1 MVHAAQRIVF
11 DIRRD
16 LLAHIQ
22 TLPLSWFDSRR
33 SGDIMSFF
41 TNDVDTVSEAL
52 NNSFANMVQALIQT
66 VGTVALLLALNWR
79 LTLITL
85 GCDAL
90 IVLYVRFS
98 GRRSKRY
105 FSRQQESLGLL
116 DGYIEEMTS
125 GQKMILGGR
134 RIYGVDGISVGYD
147 IL

>member
-1 MVHAAQRIVF
+1 MCSSIY
-11 DIRRD
+11 
-16 LLAHIQ
+16 
-22 TLPLSWFDSRR
+22 
-33 SGDIMSFF
+33 
-41 TNDVDTVSEAL
+41 DVDTVSEAL
-52 NNSFANMVQALIQT
+52 NNSFANIVQALIQT

-125 GQKMILGGR
+125 GQKVIKAFNHEGQNLAGFRALNDDLRQTGTSAQAYAATM
-134 RIYGVDGISVGYD
+134 VPVTVAVSH
-147 IL
+147 